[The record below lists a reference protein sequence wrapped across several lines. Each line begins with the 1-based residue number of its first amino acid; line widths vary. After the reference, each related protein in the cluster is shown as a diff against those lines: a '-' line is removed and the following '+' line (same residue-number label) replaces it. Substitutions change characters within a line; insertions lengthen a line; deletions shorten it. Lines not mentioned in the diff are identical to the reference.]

1 MILKNYKQNK
11 AEVLALYEKYEKFC
25 NNYGEKLNHSIKAE
39 AEKIKD
45 EIFNLMVLGE
55 AKSGKS
61 TFINAYLGKEV
72 VPMDVRQC
80 TSAII
85 KIRKGNKFELV
96 AKTAGGGRSIVIGDD
111 KIQKFLK
118 EHATISDKYRNIPI
132 TTINNELLIKYRG
145 RKIEEKTILTFLEEE
160 SKDNIFNMNIDEYN
174 NLIREYIRENAPN
187 WGKIITEIEIT
198 YPLPEEMQGITIIDS
213 PGVGAGGN
221 VGRITEDYISNANAI
236 IFVKSLNGQ
245 ALESSSF
252 MNFLRN
258 NCTNRK
264 KESLFLVLTGKSN
277 LQGNDFESL
286 KEQAIAMYENY
297 IIKEKIIFVDSKIQ
311 LFLNKCLELGTK
323 EKIDQ
328 FFKTLHKNKNE
339 FAPASNCWNYTENVT
354 QFEEEMQELS
364 NFISVQ
370 SSLEK
375 FSREAGYIQL
385 VNFLE
390 NIKNEYKHFEVKYL
404 EALKVARTSVD
415 DPIAL
420 EEKIEKKDN
429 EINEVFNKINKEI
442 NEISKK
448 YIDNINGEGIIIKES
463 EKMQKKYEKKLED
476 FRNLKEY
483 EITDST
489 FKEMKNM
496 TLDAID
502 ETKKFRSNMSK
513 KIIKELNEKLVQY
526 IDDPSKIPFD
536 AYIPNF
542 TEADFDTI
550 NNKAKKK
557 TSGYEDIEEGV
568 TFKKVEKVPYHYLKE
583 HVKLVANSIYNR
595 LIGGEVTS
603 SENIELA
610 IIPTMINNTIEYLK
624 ICIEIYRE
632 KLIENK
638 NQLQSEYKK
647 LLKDKD
653 DNEKRRKNV
662 SNLELKVESIK
673 KELEYIMKL
682 KEDLNNY
689 VRKE

>member
-11 AEVLALYEKYEKFC
+11 AEVLALYEEYEKFC
-25 NNYGEKLNHSIKAE
+25 NNYGRNLNDSIKTQ
-39 AEKIKD
+39 AEKIQN
-45 EIFNLMVLGE
+45 EIFNLMILGE

-85 KIRKGNKFELV
+85 KIHKGNKFELV
-96 AKTAGGGRSIVIGDD
+96 AKTAGGGETIVTGDD

-118 EHATISDKYRNIPI
+118 DHAAISDKYRNIPI

-160 SKDNIFNMNIDEYN
+160 SKDNIFNMNIEEYN
-174 NLIREYIRENAPN
+174 NLIREYIRENAKN

-221 VGRITEDYISNANAI
+221 VGRIAEDYISNANAI

-277 LQGNDFESL
+277 LQGSEFESL
-286 KEQAIAMYENY
+286 KEQAIDMYKND
-297 IIKEKIIFVDSKIQ
+297 IMKEKIIFVDSKIQ
-311 LFLNKCLELGTK
+311 LFLNKCRELGT
-323 EKIDQ
+323 EENIDK
-328 FFKTLHKNKNE
+328 FFDKLDEEGND
-339 FAPASNCWNYTENVT
+339 FAPASYCWLKSKGDIKR
-354 QFEEEMQELS
+354 FEEKMLEMS
-364 NFISVQ
+364 NFINVRNT
-370 SSLEK
+370 LEK
-375 FSREAGYIQL
+375 FAREANYIQL
-385 VNFLE
+385 VEFLE
-390 NIKNEYKHFEVKYL
+390 NLENEYKRFKGIYL
-404 EALKVARTSVD
+404 DALKVAKESVD
-415 DPIAL
+415 APIAL
-420 EEKIEKKDN
+420 EEKIEKKKN
-429 EINEVFNKINKEI
+429 EITEVFNKLNKDV

-448 YIDNINGEGIIIKES
+448 YLDNINGEGIIIKEA
-463 EKMQKKYEKKLED
+463 EKMQKKYEEKLEG

-489 FKEMKNM
+489 FGEMKNM

-502 ETKKFRSNMSK
+502 DAKKFRSDMSK
-513 KIIKELNEKLVQY
+513 KIIKECNEKLIKS
-526 IDDPSKIPFD
+526 IDNPSQIPFD
-536 AYIPNF
+536 AYAPNF
-542 TEADFDTI
+542 TETDFDDI
-550 NNKAKKK
+550 NNKARKK
-557 TSGYEDIEEGV
+557 TSGYEDIEEGI
-568 TFKKVEKVPYHYLKE
+568 TFKKVEKVPYHNLKK
-583 HVKLVANSIYNR
+583 HIKLVADSIYKR
-595 LIGGEVTS
+595 LIGGDETS

-610 IIPTMINNTIEYLK
+610 IIPTMIDNTIEYLN

-638 NQLQSEYKK
+638 KELEAEYEK

-653 DNEKRRKNV
+653 DNEKRMKNV
-662 SNLELKVESIK
+662 SNLELKVESVK
-673 KELEYIMKL
+673 KALEDITKL

-689 VRKE
+689 VRK